1 MLGKLEN
8 CSYQNRNA
16 ALGLKVHVVFEGEPH
31 KGAAKLKRWYR
42 VFFRG
47 MQRYVYRC
55 LSPGFIRRLQ
65 LHLPAKHTF
74 ETK

>member
-1 MLGKLEN
+1 MLGKLVN

-47 MQRYVYRC
+47 MQRYVYRTS
-55 LSPGFIRRLQ
+55 SPQGSFV
-65 LHLPAKHTF
+65 AFNSTC
-74 ETK
+74 ETHN